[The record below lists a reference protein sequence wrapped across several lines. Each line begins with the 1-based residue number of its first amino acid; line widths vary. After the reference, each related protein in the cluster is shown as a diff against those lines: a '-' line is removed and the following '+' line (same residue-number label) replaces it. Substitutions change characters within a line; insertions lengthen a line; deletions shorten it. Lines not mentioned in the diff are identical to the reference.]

1 VGEAAQIAHLS
12 TLLISVVHFII
23 VSMSSRHIRKDQIS
37 VRLPEPLRAALEEQ
51 AKAEGSRI
59 TTHIRKILIE
69 HEVARLAK
77 PSDSEAA

>member
-23 VSMSSRHIRKDQIS
+23 VPMSKHIRKDQIS

-59 TTHIRKILIE
+59 TTHIRKIRIE